1 MSRDLRGDGRASRGS
16 SVSGLSGAASSCG
29 GSTAGASEPL
39 INLDELSDEQILT
52 LVNETAIAVEK
63 LHMETVM
70 FEKFYEKLGGG
81 ETVTTSR
88 ERTESGASS
97 TPESS
102 QPATASGSLLDVGP
116 GAGPGSGRRKSTVS
130 SGMGRRKSSASRMD
144 PRGRAIRLNGKQKC
158 AIATKE
164 VVFAQSEF
172 SKVKLSNRVELEKAK
187 ASTEEREMRLA
198 DIKKTLDDFNK
209 EIVIGAV
216 HPRTGVY
223 MAEKVIRWMED
234 NCKIKAHQVEKI
246 RVSIGSIRSKIRKL
260 TLAAQQ
266 MAEKGEDDA
275 DQDPDQL
282 LLQKQN
288 FLLQLQDK
296 DDQLVLNKKKLVRAQ
311 RKKYATQ
318 QDLKKELKR
327 EKDLEVAIADK
338 ESAIVDMEDKI
349 KAIQKSNEKLKIAN
363 EKLRE
368 KIATHE
374 VPSIDEYI
382 ELKLQLEQE
391 QKKTKIFERKLNIK
405 RLIEKNQMIKV
416 VKRPPIFSQSAPLVM

>member
-1 MSRDLRGDGRASRGS
+1 M
-16 SVSGLSGAASSCG
+16 
-29 GSTAGASEPL
+29 
-39 INLDELSDEQILT
+39 
-52 LVNETAIAVEK
+52 
-63 LHMETVM
+63 
-70 FEKFYEKLGGG
+70 
-81 ETVTTSR
+81 
-88 ERTESGASS
+88 
-97 TPESS
+97 
-102 QPATASGSLLDVGP
+102 
-116 GAGPGSGRRKSTVS
+116 
-130 SGMGRRKSSASRMD
+130 
-144 PRGRAIRLNGKQKC
+144 NGKQKC